1 MELLLDTLKWSAA
14 VGAAALVLTL
24 LKPLLDRRY
33 SANWRYGVW
42 LALSVMLLLAP
53 MRWEALLPRTPVEPP
68 VVVDV
73 PRVSV
78 DLQLRDGVA
87 VTVLPAGA
95 PSLPAGTGGR
105 GTREPLPL
113 EAVLGTLWLA
123 GAGLF
128 LLYHLAGTRRFLRR
142 ARRWSRPAGEEA
154 SRVYEAVCREM
165 GLEKA
170 PPLSV
175 SAAVESPMA
184 AGLFRP
190 GLLLPEEEFPPRQLV
205 FILRHE
211 LTHCR
216 RRDLWYKLVLLLAN
230 ALHWFN
236 PLVWLLR
243 REAERDLELTCD
255 GAVMAGADAQ
265 TRRAYSEALLAA
277 IRPRRQRAVLSTHFY
292 GGRRAMK
299 ERFRN
304 ILGKR
309 GRRRGGVILA
319 AALIATVAGACAFGV
334 RTSGA
339 LSPEEL
345 ARWQEKVDAPEFQ
358 PWISRMYTDPALLP
372 PEELRGESA
381 PVRARVTSG
390 SREGDMVTLELE
402 GNFPNGLTQG
412 SLILRDGQPIY
423 FAPPFYVVVEGEAR
437 KLMNT
442 RASLHIAEAAENDF
456 ITGALEFPEMYIIDL
471 TCRESMAFDGVT
483 YYVWTLRYR
492 LRPNDMGNVQLSG
505 GMNAENGWVTEQ
517 DSMGRPLLI
526 FSLDQRGTPALEE
539 QTWTTNHGARPEGGW
554 TWEEYLYCKLHMGL
568 SGLENG
574 VTGGWPA
581 LNEELLDSLRNGR
594 DTWATDPEDTARTYL
609 HRAYG
614 VEDYKSVETLRT
626 FQADGAEYGHDQSV
640 LLRYDLGDAR
650 GGVTLL
656 LTRVAGAPE
665 DGSPEIRFW
674 QVSGQ
679 LWERT
684 PPVPVPEP
692 DPAETPDAAV
702 PQPPADTPTPRPAP
716 RPEPDGGTAVPPADP
731 NIGPTGVI
739 GDFDGDGRPDPDFLG
754 GYTRVDDPALG
765 YPVYL
770 PKNPED
776 TPFLID
782 PSTGVPIYIFGSL
795 PTGVTAAPE
804 PDPEIRT
811 STGTIGD
818 FDGDGVPDGDP
829 SGGLAIP
836 DPEIRTSTGVIGEGL
851 EP

>member
-1 MELLLDTLKWSAA
+1 MEVLLNTLKWSLA
-14 VGAAALVLTL
+14 VGGAALVLTL
-24 LKPLLDRRY
+24 LRPLLDRRY
-33 SANWRYGVW
+33 SAKWRYGAW
-42 LALSVMLLLAP
+42 LAMAVLLLLAP
-53 MRWEALLPRTPVEPP
+53 AVSLLPPAAVEPP
-68 VVVDV
+68 VVIEA
-73 PRVSV
+73 PRVEVSV
-78 DLQLRDGVA
+78 SRQSGLTLAAPR
-87 VTVLPAGA
+87 PAAG
-95 PSLPAGTGGR
+95 PRSPESGGDRPAAF
-105 GTREPLPL
+105 PL
-113 EAVLGTLWLA
+113 ERGLAALWLS
-123 GAGLF
+123 GAALF
-128 LLYHLAGTRRFLRR
+128 LLYHLVGTWRFTRRT
-142 ARRWSRPAGEEA
+142 RRWSRPAGA
-154 SRVYEAVCREM
+154 DSRRIYEAVRREM
-165 GLEKA
+165 GLKKA
-170 PPLSV
+170 PPLRV
-175 SAAVESPMA
+175 SAAVESPMV
-184 AGLFRP
+184 AGPLRP
-190 GLLLPEEEFPPRQLV
+190 VLLLPGEDFGDRELA
-205 FILRHE
+205 FIFRHE
-211 LTHCR
+211 LTHYR
-216 RRDLWYKLVLLLAN
+216 RRDLWYKLILLA
-230 ALHWFN
+230 AGAVHWFN
-236 PLVWLLR
+236 PLIWLLR

-372 PEELRGESA
+372 PEELRDDTE
-381 PVRARVTSG
+381 VRARVISG

-456 ITGALEFPEMYIIDL
+456 ITGALEFPEMYITDL

-505 GMNAENGWVTEQ
+505 GMNAENGWVTEES
-517 DSMGRPLLI
+517 SMGRPLLI

-539 QTWTTNHGARPEGGW
+539 QTWTTNHGARPMGGW
-554 TWEEYLYCKLHMGL
+554 TWEEYLYCKTRLGL
-568 SGLENG
+568 WGLENG
-574 VTGGWPA
+574 VAGGWPA
-581 LNEELLDSLRNGR
+581 LNEELLDSLRNGH

-702 PQPPADTPTPRPAP
+702 PQPPADTPTPRPDP

-818 FDGDGVPDGDP
+818 FDGDGVPDEDP